1 MKYTCALYSCK
12 RFSPKFFCTKQ
23 IYFFHVRV
31 EGEVENLK
39 VKLLRYTSDAELLC
53 GAAALTSTQ
62 SGNPSEILEKIDS
75 KTAKRIIKR
84 VTGYGHSSVIEHASF
99 TFSIEGVSRVMTHQ
113 LVRHRIASYTQQSQ
127 RYVTYDT
134 VESYMTPSSIAKTAE
149 AKKIFDE
156 TLGEL
161 SETYKKLLRLGIP
174 KEDAR
179 FILPNA
185 AKTNIIV
192 TMNAR
197 ELRHF
202 FNLRCCTRAQWETRE
217 VAVEMLKQ
225 VKKVAPALFENA
237 GPSCVKLGYCPEGR
251 MKPPECDVEEIRKL
265 FRSL

>member
-1 MKYTCALYSCK
+1 
-12 RFSPKFFCTKQ
+12 
-23 IYFFHVRV
+23 VRLK
-31 EGEVENLK
+31 GLK
-39 VKLLRYTSDAELLC
+39 VKLLRNTADAELLC
-53 GAAALTSTQ
+53 GAAALTSTK
-62 SGNPSEILEKIDS
+62 SGSPSEVFEKMDS
-75 KTAKRIIKR
+75 ESAKRIIRR
-84 VTGYGHSSVIEHASF
+84 VTGYGHVSVIEHASF
-99 TFSIEGVSRVMTHQ
+99 SFSVEGVSRAMTHQ

-134 VESYMTPSSIAKTAE
+134 LEKYVTPPSIADKVE

-156 TLGEL
+156 TLERI
-161 SETYKKLLRLGIP
+161 SETYNKLLKMGVP

-185 AKTNIIV
+185 SKTNIIV

-202 FNLRCCTRAQWETRE
+202 FNLRCCVRAQWEIRQ
-217 VAVEMLKQ
+217 VAIEMLKQ

-237 GPSCVKLGYCPEGR
+237 GPSCVELGYCPEGK
-251 MKPPECDVEEIRKL
+251 MKPPECSIQEIKKR

>member
-1 MKYTCALYSCK
+1 
-12 RFSPKFFCTKQ
+12 
-23 IYFFHVRV
+23 
-31 EGEVENLK
+31 LK
-39 VKLLRYTSDAELLC
+39 VKLLRYTADAELLC
-53 GAAALTSTQ
+53 GTAALTSAK
-62 SGNPSEILEKIDS
+62 SGTPSEIFKKMNS
-75 KTAKRIIKR
+75 TTAKRIIGR
-84 VTGYGHSSVIEHASF
+84 VTGYGHVSVIEHASF
-99 TFSIEGVSRVMTHQ
+99 TFSIEGVSRAMTHQ

-134 VESYMTPSSIAKTAE
+134 LEKYVTPPSIESNME

-156 TLGEL
+156 TLMRI
-161 SETYKKLLRLGIP
+161 SETYHKLLKRGIS

-179 FILPNA
+179 FILPSA

-202 FNLRCCTRAQWETRE
+202 FNLRCCARAQWEIRE
-217 VAVEMLKQ
+217 VATEIFKQ

-237 GPSCVKLGYCPEGR
+237 GPSCVKLGYCPEGK
-251 MKPPECDVEEIRKL
+251 MKPPECNIQEIKKR

>member
-1 MKYTCALYSCK
+1 M
-12 RFSPKFFCTKQ
+12 
-23 IYFFHVRV
+23 
-31 EGEVENLK
+31 K
-39 VKLLRYTSDAELLC
+39 VKLLRYTADAELLC
-53 GAAALTSTQ
+53 GTAALTSTK
-62 SGNPSEILEKIDS
+62 SGSPSEIFDKMDS
-75 KTAKRIIKR
+75 ETAKRIIKR
-84 VTGYGHSSVIEHASF
+84 VTGYGHVSVIEHASF

-134 VESYMTPSSIAKTAE
+134 LEKYVTPPSITNNAE
-149 AKKIFDE
+149 AKRIFDE
-156 TLGEL
+156 TLEEI
-161 SETYKKLLRLGIP
+161 SEAYQKLLKLEIP

-202 FNLRCCTRAQWETRE
+202 FNLRCCARSQWEIRE

-225 VKKVAPALFENA
+225 AKKATPTLFENA
-237 GPSCVKLGYCPEGR
+237 GPSCVELGYCPEGK
-251 MKPPECDVEEIRKL
+251 MKPPECNVEEIKKKFKEL
-265 FRSL
+265 